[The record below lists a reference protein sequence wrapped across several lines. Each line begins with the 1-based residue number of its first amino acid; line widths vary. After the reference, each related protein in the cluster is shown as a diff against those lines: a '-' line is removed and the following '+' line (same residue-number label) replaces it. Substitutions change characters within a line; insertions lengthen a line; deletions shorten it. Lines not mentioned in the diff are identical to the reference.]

1 MNNLWAEVFE
11 QTKAK
16 EILERLIVTKR
27 VPHAFIF
34 SGQEGIGKFFTA
46 IQFAK
51 VLYSNIEAP
60 KQDYLL
66 QSISHLKEPYIKL
79 ITPLPRG
86 KNELTDDNAVEKLT
100 KEQIERLTEEL
111 DRLIENP
118 YHNFELENANTI
130 KINSIRDIKRF
141 LSTNFN
147 DIAYRVIIILDAH
160 DMNEQSQNALL
171 KSLEEPPE
179 NVIFILVT
187 NSLNKLL
194 ATVQSRCWI
203 VDFEPLS
210 QEAVKSILIKYF
222 NIGSEIAELLSLFSE
237 GSVHK
242 ALSLKD
248 KDLAK
253 SSETI
258 ISILRYSIAKRY
270 YSAFLE
276 LNKLLENY
284 SLIEIQFILKLI
296 KLWISDNIKNR
307 LSNND
312 YFFINHIETI
322 KKFNEKFRD
331 YDLTSLYDRLDTID
345 NNCTKNVNLNV
356 ISLSIIFELASISI
370 RK

>member
-16 EILERLIVTKR
+16 EILEKLIITKR

-51 VLYSNIEAP
+51 VLYANVGTE
-60 KQDYLL
+60 KQDYIL
-66 QSISHLKEPYIKL
+66 QSISHLTEPYIKL

-86 KNELTDDNAVEKLT
+86 KNESTDDNAVEKLT
-100 KEQIERLTEEL
+100 KDQIEGLTEEL
-111 DRLIENP
+111 NKLIENP

-141 LSTNFN
+141 LSTNFS
-147 DIAYRVIIILDAH
+147 DIAYRFIIILNAH
-160 DMNEQSQNALL
+160 EMNEQSQNALL

-179 NVIFILVT
+179 NVIFILIT
-187 NSLNKLL
+187 DSLNKLL
-194 ATVQSRCWI
+194 STVQSRCWI

-210 QEAVKSILIKYF
+210 QQAVRSILIKYF
-222 NIGSEIAELLSLFSE
+222 NIDDRTAELLSLFSE
-237 GSVHK
+237 GSVHR

-248 KDLAK
+248 KNLAK
-253 SSETI
+253 SSDI
-258 ISILRYSIAKRY
+258 IIAILRYSIAKRY

-276 LNKLLENY
+276 LNRLLEDS
-284 SLIEIQFILKLI
+284 SLVEIQFILRLI

-307 LSNND
+307 LNNND
-312 YFFINHIETI
+312 YFFNNYIETL

-331 YDLTSLYDRLDTID
+331 YDLTSLYDRLDVID

-356 ISLSIIFELASISI
+356 ISLNIIFELASISI